1 MRRARLFCQE
11 HPSSCPSQLC
21 PRQAQVPVCSDK
33 CLHRCR
39 THALLRARQGQGLL
53 LQHHPSHAR
62 EKLTHECIS
71 VKCFDVTQP
80 SRTCTFYKGH
90 VLPEAAVLKSRH

>member
-11 HPSSCPSQLC
+11 HPSSWQLAAHPSFA
-21 PRQAQVPVCSDK
+21 PRQAQVPGCSDK

-39 THALLRARQGQGLL
+39 THALLHARQGQGLL

-62 EKLTHECIS
+62 EKLTH
-71 VKCFDVTQP
+71 
-80 SRTCTFYKGH
+80 
-90 VLPEAAVLKSRH
+90 